1 MWWYLTGA
9 LLRGKAMKKLEVTL
23 LKPSKYRLDGMLERF
38 ESGFMPNATLSHI
51 ASLTPAKIKG
61 AQVSVHY
68 VDEYVQTDLE
78 YLNLLHGDTDTIQLL
93 ALVGVQSHQ
102 FHRAIDL
109 AAYARKH
116 GVQHVVIGGPHA
128 MTCDTSLLH
137 NRGVS
142 FVLAEA
148 ELVWMQILHDAMEG
162 ELQPVYGRE
171 QRWAQTLDNVVI
183 QPPPAAEVGRY
194 WVPMVGLYPVRGCP
208 FVCNFCSVIK
218 IAGRQVRFPSID
230 SIIESLKN
238 VERNGIEYVMFTS
251 DNFNKFPEAPD
262 LLEAMIREKIKIK
275 FFFQSDTQIVRQPEL
290 MELLSRAG
298 AVEMFVGVE
307 SLDKA
312 ALKQMHK
319 MHNKP
324 ESYGDIIRLCNETGI
339 RAHFS
344 NIIGLPDQTEQGV
357 HDHLQGIIDLGPD
370 IASFYIMTPIPG
382 TEQYK
387 DFRQQGLIYETNL
400 DRFDTTTPTFY
411 HEHIAPDRLQDLL
424 YEVAWKFYRNAM
436 RKDYADE
443 QIRRFVIFCRWAA
456 SNRMHHMSGGTRL
469 VSIDRAE
476 DYFAYRSDV
485 FDVGRE
491 LPLPDNLELSQSDTQ
506 FNRVVDWKKKRT

>member
-1 MWWYLTGA
+1 
-9 LLRGKAMKKLEVTL
+9 MKDLEVIL
-23 LKPSKYRLDGMLERF
+23 LKPSKYRFDGMVERF

-51 ASLTPAKIKG
+51 ASLTPEKVNGVK
-61 AQVSVHY
+61 VSVRY
-68 VDEYVQTDLE
+68 IDEYVQTDIE
-78 YLNLLHGDTDTIQLL
+78 YLKLLHGDADYIRLL

-116 GVQHVVIGGPHA
+116 GVHHVVIGGPHP
-128 MTCDTSLLH
+128 MTCDTTILH

-148 ELVWMQILHDAMEG
+148 ELVWVQILIDALDG
-162 ELQPVYGRE
+162 QLQPVYGQE
-171 QRWAQTLDNVVI
+171 QRWARTLEDIVI
-183 QPPPAAEVGRY
+183 KPPPKEDVSRY
-194 WVPMVGLYPVRGCP
+194 WVPMAGLYPVRGCP
-208 FVCNFCSVIK
+208 FACNFCSVIK
-218 IAGRQVRFPSID
+218 IAGRQVRAPGID
-230 SIIESLKN
+230 SIVESLKRI
-238 VERNGIEYVMFTS
+238 ERSEIEYVMFTS
-251 DNFNKFPEAPD
+251 DNFNKFPQAPE
-262 LLEAMIREKIKIK
+262 LLEAMIEEKIKVK

-312 ALKQMHK
+312 ALKQMRK
-319 MHNKP
+319 LHNKP
-324 ESYGDIIRLCNETGI
+324 ETYGEIIRLCKDTGI

-357 HDHLQGIIDLGPD
+357 YDHLQEIIALGPD

-387 DFRQQGLIYETNL
+387 EFRRKGLIYETNL

-424 YEVAWKFYRNAM
+424 YEVAREFYRNAM
-436 RKDYADE
+436 RKEYADE
-443 QIRRFVIFCRWAA
+443 QIRNFIIFCRWAA
-456 SNRMHHMSGGTRL
+456 SNRMHHMSGGTRPL
-469 VSIDRAE
+469 SLDSCE
-476 DYFAYRSDV
+476 DYLAYRRSV

-491 LPLPDNLELSQSDTQ
+491 LPLPDNLELSENEAQ
-506 FNRVVDWKKKRT
+506 FNRVVDWKRKSA